1 MTMTTNMKLMA
12 AAGLGLIAV
21 LFVLQK
27 KSLLAG
33 AVAGAVG
40 VAADAG
46 AGVVLGVGDVF
57 GVPRTDTSKCAQAKA
72 DGDIWGQS
80 LYCTAG
86 EFTSSMWQ
94 RAQGAATEAVLSVGD
109 AVGIPRTDETEC
121 QKALREGR
129 TWDASFACDAGTFIK
144 SMF

>member
-1 MTMTTNMKLMA
+1 MITNNMKFMA

-40 VAADAG
+40 AAADAG

-57 GVPRTDTSKCAQAKA
+57 GVPRTDTSKCAEARA
-72 DGDIWGQS
+72 SGDVWGQS

-94 RAQGAATEAVLSVGD
+94 RAQGAATDAVLSVGD
-109 AVGIPRTDETEC
+109 AVGIPRTNETEC
-121 QKALREGR
+121 QRAIREGR
-129 TWDASFACDAGTFIK
+129 TWDASFACPAGTFLK
-144 SMF
+144 SLF